1 MQNLIP
7 STTSLSIA
15 KSDDYSVRKVVFKVN
30 FLVSFPLSDSQI
42 EDWTSEITRLSPHT
56 TIQDLVEIIDKFMKN
71 DYIWDNRIGIQNLF
85 KAIKETDYENNKK
98 KRKLFQIW
106 EFEAKPLGISFEEY
120 LAVKLNNQT

>member
-71 DYIWDNRIGIQNLF
+71 EYIWDNRIGIQNLF

-98 KRKLFQIW
+98 KRKMFQIW

>member
-42 EDWTSEITRLSPHT
+42 EDWTSEIVRLSPHT

-71 DYIWDNRIGIQNLF
+71 EYIWDNRIGIQNLF

>member
-71 DYIWDNRIGIQNLF
+71 EYIWDNRIGIQNLF

-120 LAVKLNNQT
+120 LAVKLSNQT

>member
-71 DYIWDNRIGIQNLF
+71 EYIWDNRIGIQNLF
-85 KAIKETDYENNKK
+85 KAIKETDYESNKK

>member
-71 DYIWDNRIGIQNLF
+71 EYIWDNRIGIQNLF

>member
-1 MQNLIP
+1 
-7 STTSLSIA
+7 
-15 KSDDYSVRKVVFKVN
+15 VVFKVN

-71 DYIWDNRIGIQNLF
+71 EYIWDNRIGIQNLF

>member
-85 KAIKETDYENNKK
+85 KAIKETDYESNKK